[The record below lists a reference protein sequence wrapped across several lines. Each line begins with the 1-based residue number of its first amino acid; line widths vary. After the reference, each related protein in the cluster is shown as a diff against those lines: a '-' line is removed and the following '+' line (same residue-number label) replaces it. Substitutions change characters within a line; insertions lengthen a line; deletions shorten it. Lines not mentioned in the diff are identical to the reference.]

1 MLVWSPYHT
10 IIDSKRKP
18 ASCPVWCPVLDLC
31 ETSAV
36 FSVVDE
42 YIAIA
47 KEKHGYNVEQVGH
60 GQNFRTF
67 TGRHQDLLKS

>member
-1 MLVWSPYHT
+1 M
-10 IIDSKRKP
+10 
-18 ASCPVWCPVLDLC
+18 WCPAVDWC

-47 KEKHGYNVEQVGH
+47 KEKHGYNVEQVGL
-60 GQNFRTF
+60 QYTRIFFR
-67 TGRHQDLLKS
+67 S